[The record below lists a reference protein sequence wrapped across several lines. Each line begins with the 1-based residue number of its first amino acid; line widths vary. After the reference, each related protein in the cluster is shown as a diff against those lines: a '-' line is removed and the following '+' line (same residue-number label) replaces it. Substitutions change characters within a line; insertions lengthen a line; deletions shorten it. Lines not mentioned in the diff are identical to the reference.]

1 MFKILMIIFFALLG
15 IWAAYSFDTLWMRYF
30 LSNLFA
36 YPVKTISLTLCL
48 ILLILIFYLIL
59 VAGFIGPIT
68 NQVNAIEPAIEEFK
82 NHNIKIDSIRL
93 AVTSEYVAIYERLKP
108 SDKKH
113 SVEEYISKFMKD
125 SRFLYKNCPSVFN
138 SAVGFSKNYDMSGV
152 TQVTALRIEKFKH
165 TFLFFTHN
173 LNEPDQKLIYL
184 KYEDLP
190 NNKALHQ
197 ILDPVFEDEVLDNL
211 RMYFEDGLSKGL
223 IVDSYKYE
231 YSSQNPGEWT
241 LIGVPDPFNRNNYLS
256 NLLRD
261 AVWLNLAEA
270 N

>member
-1 MFKILMIIFFALLG
+1 
-15 IWAAYSFDTLWMRYF
+15 MRYF

-113 SVEEYISKFMKD
+113 SYSELLFNHCQVNYHALPRGQFKLCYSKF
-125 SRFLYKNCPSVFN
+125 F
-138 SAVGFSKNYDMSGV
+138 
-152 TQVTALRIEKFKH
+152 
-165 TFLFFTHN
+165 
-173 LNEPDQKLIYL
+173 
-184 KYEDLP
+184 
-190 NNKALHQ
+190 
-197 ILDPVFEDEVLDNL
+197 
-211 RMYFEDGLSKGL
+211 
-223 IVDSYKYE
+223 
-231 YSSQNPGEWT
+231 PGS
-241 LIGVPDPFNRNNYLS
+241 I
-256 NLLRD
+256 
-261 AVWLNLAEA
+261 
-270 N
+270 